1 VVYSVQPNLINSGPF
16 SPTLNH
22 LYSTKTPNSLRGQ
35 ITEVHI
41 SRDENTYKQV
51 VPLRFNADP
60 FLTPLSKLRLGKSV
74 SITTTSDSLLLAI
87 PHLYSLSSYP
97 IVIHVVLSN
106 GPSADFSTITALRQ
120 TGFVILQSTSLQE
133 VQDLALISHSLALA
147 SGKGV
152 IHFTE
157 ASQMDLPIPHEN
169 AKLIGSLLEFKKTN
183 EASNG
188 PISNS
193 LYRRDL
199 EDEADSASPS
209 EILSNKVEA
218 STNNGTLSNGNS
230 HRPANDTNGHQTNGN
245 GDAASVSSSMSDVN
259 DETASKDSAQP
270 IHVLANT
277 LFRRFQELT
286 NREYHPFDYVGA
298 ADAHSALVLFGSG
311 AHDFK
316 SALAEARTSDAYHGF
331 GLIIIRLYRPWLPL
345 EFWSA
350 VPNSVRK
357 IAVVEQLRHRPTKWG
372 PVFMDVLTASRSG
385 APNQVSVISYQLGQ
399 LDYGSA
405 PAALTHIATN
415 LESENPQQNLS
426 IGNKFVLQSHVKLEQ
441 PQLENAYVKML
452 QQLFGDKLNVLNA
465 TEVTS
470 SPLSSEISSAPEFLL
485 GSYLG
490 RLERRK
496 RLVSEISGMA
506 RSGELGKT
514 DVNSL
519 LSQWLNNSASSTS
532 PDEELVTSI
541 LGQLQSQNSPIAQ
554 KLLSDPWLLRG
565 EVPWIIGSEAW
576 AFDLGSS
583 GIHHVLASGKNVNM
597 LIIDSKRPSRE
608 QTFEDRKKDIGL
620 YAMNFGNAYVAS
632 VAVYS
637 SYTQVLHAMVEAQ
650 QFNGPSIVLAYL
662 PYTSELDS
670 PIQLLQDT
678 KAAVDSGYWPLYR
691 WTPASASGDEPVF
704 QLDSERVKKELKA
717 FIDRENHLTH
727 IVKGNVEI
735 SPAVS
740 HSHGSELK
748 QLRKVKAKQAM
759 ERLVDGLSGPPVTI
773 LFASDGGNAE
783 NVSKRLGRR
792 AKARGLKPKVLAMD
806 DFPIEDLPNEKNVI
820 FVTSTAG
827 QGEFPQN
834 GRETWDAL
842 KNSTDLDLAQI
853 SFTVFALGDSH
864 YWPRKEDKL
873 YYNKPGKDLDARLE
887 ILGAQRLIEI
897 GLGDDQD
904 PDGYETGYNQ
914 WEPELWKALGA
925 DEVDADFE
933 EPKPLTNEDIKI
945 ASNFLRGT
953 IAEGLADTSTGAIAE
968 SDAQLTKF
976 HGTYMQ
982 DDRDLRE
989 ERKSQ
994 GLEPAYSFM
1003 VRVRM
1008 SAGVCQPEQWI
1019 AMDEISDKW
1028 GNETFKL
1035 VIYFAYLD

>member
-1 VVYSVQPNLINSGPF
+1 MQ
-16 SPTLNH
+16 TL
-22 LYSTKTPNSLRGQ
+22 T
-35 ITEVHI
+35 I
-41 SRDENTYKQV
+41 QV

-60 FLTPLSKLRLGKSV
+60 FLTPLSKLRQGKSV

-87 PHLYSLSSYP
+87 PHLYGLASYP

-133 VQDLALISHSLALA
+133 VQDIALVSHSLALA

-157 ASQMDLPIPHEN
+157 ASQLDIPIPHEN
-169 AKLIGSLLEFKKTN
+169 VTLIEALLEFKKTSGDD
-183 EASNG
+183 SNA
-188 PISNS
+188 PTSLA

-199 EDEADSASPS
+199 EDEAASGNPSASSSVNTTEP
-209 EILSNKVEA
+209 
-218 STNNGTLSNGNS
+218 TTNGTLSNGNT
-230 HRPANDTNGHQTNGN
+230 HAAVNGNNGHQANGN
-245 GDAASVSSSMSDVN
+245 GDTASQSSSMSD
-259 DETASKDSAQP
+259 DQAETNCKDGSQP
-270 IHVLANT
+270 IQA
-277 LFRRFQELT
+277 LT
-286 NREYHPFDYVGA
+286 NKIFSRIHQLSGREYHSFDYFGP
-298 ADAHSALVLFGSG
+298 ADAHSVIVLFGSG
-311 AHDFK
+311 LQEFK
-316 SALAEARTSDAYHGF
+316 SALAEAQASDPYHGF
-331 GLIIIRLYRPWLPL
+331 GLIVIRLYRPWQPL
-345 EFWSA
+345 DFWTA
-350 VPNSVRK
+350 MPRAVRK

-372 PVFMDVLTASRSG
+372 PLFMDVLTASKSSTHSH
-385 APNQVSVISYQLGQ
+385 VSVISYQLGQ
-399 LDYGSA
+399 LVQESIPSA
-405 PAALTHIATN
+405 LKQIATN
-415 LESENPQQNLS
+415 LHMDSPQQNLT
-426 IGNKFVLQSHVKLEQ
+426 IGNKLVSQSDVKLEQ

-452 QQLFGDKLNVLNA
+452 RQLFGEKLNVLNT
-465 TEVTS
+465 TEAIS
-470 SPLSSEISSAPEFLL
+470 SPLSSEISSAPEYLL

-506 RSGELGKT
+506 RSGQFGQGELNT
-514 DVNSL
+514 L
-519 LSQWLNNSASSTS
+519 LSQWLHQSATSTS
-532 PDEELVTSI
+532 PDEEFITSI
-541 LGQLQSQNSPIAQ
+541 LSELQSQNSPVAQ
-554 KLLSDPWLLRG
+554 KLLSDPWVFKG

-583 GIHHVLASGKNVNM
+583 GVHHVLASGKNVNM
-597 LIIDSKRPSRE
+597 LIIDSKRPSR
-608 QTFEDRKKDIGL
+608 QTGENYDDRKKDIGL

-670 PIQLLQDT
+670 PLQLLQDT
-678 KAAVDSGYWPLYR
+678 KSAVDSGYWPLYR
-691 WTPASASGDEPVF
+691 WTPSSALSAEPVF

-727 IVKGNVEI
+727 IVKGDVALA
-735 SPAVS
+735 PAVS

-792 AKARGLKPKVLAMD
+792 AKARGLKPKILAMD

-820 FVTSTAG
+820 FLTSTAG

-834 GRETWDAL
+834 GREMWDAL
-842 KNSTDLDLAQI
+842 KNSTDLDLSQVT
-853 SFTVFALGDSH
+853 FTVFALGDSH
-864 YWPRKEDKL
+864 YWPRKEDKA

-887 ILGAQRLIEI
+887 VLGGQRLVDI

-925 DEVDADFE
+925 DQVDADFE

-953 IAEGLADTSTGAIAE
+953 IAEGLSDTSTGAIAE

-1035 VIYFAYLD
+1035 VTHFVYYD